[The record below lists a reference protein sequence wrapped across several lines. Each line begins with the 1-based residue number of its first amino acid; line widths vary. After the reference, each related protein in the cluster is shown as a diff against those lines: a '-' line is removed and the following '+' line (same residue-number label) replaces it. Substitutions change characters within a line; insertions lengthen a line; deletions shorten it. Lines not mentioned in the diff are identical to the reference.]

1 MIEYRRDNLL
11 EADVEALVNSV
22 NTVGVMGKGI
32 ALQFKR
38 AFPENFKAY
47 ERACKKGEVEVGKMF
62 TVPVGKLTN
71 PRYIINFPTKKHWRG
86 KSRIEYVKD
95 GLEDLIREIKR
106 LEIDSIAIPPLGCG
120 VGGLDWVEVRPLI
133 EAALSRVPETQT
145 FIYDPEYVPD
155 PDDTRAKGPK
165 PELTP
170 ARAIMLKLIDLY
182 GIARYQLGRLE
193 AQKLAYFVQTAGE
206 TELRLNFKEGKFGPY
221 AEELNFLL
229 QKLEGHYVS
238 GYGDRKRGSRIKLL
252 SGAKKAADNFL
263 QSCPRTQEHIERV
276 ARLIEGFET
285 PYGMELLAT
294 VHWTATQKRATS
306 FEEALRIVRDWNP
319 RKGDLFNEQHVG
331 VAWKRLEDEGW
342 ISVESTVCGWLS

>member
-11 EADVEALVNSV
+11 KADVEALVNSV

-38 AFPENFKAY
+38 EFPENFKAY
-47 ERACKKGEVEVGKMF
+47 ERACKKGEVKTGKMF

-71 PRYIINFPTKKHWRG
+71 PRYIINFPTKEHWRG

-106 LEIDSIAIPPLGCG
+106 LDIGSIAIPPLGCG
-120 VGGLDWVEVRPLI
+120 VGGLDWSEVRPLI
-133 EAALSRVPETQT
+133 EAALSRVPQTQA

-155 PDDTRAKGPK
+155 PDEMHAKGPK

-193 AQKLAYFVQTAGE
+193 AQKLAYLVQTAGE
-206 TELRLNFKEGKFGPY
+206 TELRLDFKEGKFGPY

-229 QKLEGHYVS
+229 QKLEGHYIS
-238 GYGDRKRGSRIKLL
+238 GYGDRKRGSRIRLL
-252 SGAKKAADNFL
+252 SGAKEAAEDFL
-263 QSCPRTQEHIERV
+263 RSHPETQEHIERV

-294 VHWTATQKRATS
+294 VHWTTTQKGAVT
-306 FEEALRIVRDWNP
+306 FEDTLRTVQSWTT
-319 RKGDLFNEQHVG
+319 RKGDLFGEEHIR
-331 VAWKRLEDEGW
+331 VAWERLKEEDW
-342 ISVESTVCGWLS
+342 VPSESIAYSQ